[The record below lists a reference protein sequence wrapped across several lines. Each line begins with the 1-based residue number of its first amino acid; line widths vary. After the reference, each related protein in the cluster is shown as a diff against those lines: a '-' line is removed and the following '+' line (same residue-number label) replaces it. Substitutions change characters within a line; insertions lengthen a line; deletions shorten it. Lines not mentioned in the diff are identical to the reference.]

1 MFLAMLKRGGMY
13 AGIGAAAGA
22 FIGAGSAWL
31 ASRSTDDQTRQNIGL
46 AAPSLAQCDEIYEN
60 VMRLRHIV
68 AAIEV
73 AVRSRGGGG
82 RNNNNNG
89 PTTSQLYVALVREL
103 DRLCALEQLR
113 GSDDTYEPGIANKSM
128 RYVQTVRACMTA
140 IERDVRSQ
148 VPTSIEEFNEIRDV
162 IESGAG
168 DLVHNLSVQEMQY
181 MERVPALKSAAAAAR
196 NASRRA

>member
-1 MFLAMLKRGGMY
+1 MFMSMLKRGGMY

-22 FIGAGSAWL
+22 AIGVGSAWL
-31 ASRSTDDQTRQNIGL
+31 ASRSTDDQTRKNIGT

-73 AVRSRGGGG
+73 AVRKRGGGG
-82 RNNNNNG
+82 TNRGNG
-89 PTTSQLYVALVREL
+89 GPPTTSQFYMALVREL

-113 GSDDTYEPGIANKSM
+113 GSDDTYTPGLANKSM
-128 RYVQTVRACMTA
+128 RYVQTIRACMTA

-148 VPTSIEEFNEIRDV
+148 LPTAIEDFHEIRDA
-162 IESGAG
+162 IETGSG
-168 DLVHNLSVQEMQY
+168 DLVHNLSVQEMVY
-181 MERVPALKSAAAAAR
+181 MERVPALRNAAAAAAAR
-196 NASRRA
+196 RT